1 MLARRVVED
10 EVYQHANAALV
21 RGSHE
26 AFEVVVRSGPDG
38 LIRHQG
44 GAVKNV
50 ERLAVSE
57 PLRRELGERAAR
69 FAREK
74 LSISIAAETTD
85 YSKKSFEKS
94 RVLAEKL
101 IAVKKLDE
109 ALQLQS
115 DFAKS
120 AYEDF
125 LAEAT
130 KLGELYTSMAKE
142 AFKPIESATKA
153 YSPAE

>member
-1 MLARRVVED
+1 MV
-10 EVYQHANAALV
+10 ANFDSVQQL
-21 RGSHE
+21 GKDQ
-26 AFEVVVRSGPDG
+26 FE
-38 LIRHQG
+38 
-44 GAVKNV
+44 
-50 ERLAVSE
+50 AVS
-57 PLRRELGERAAR
+57 AA
-69 FAREK
+69 AAAVTK
-74 LSISIAAETTD
+74 GWQSIAAETTD

-109 ALQLQS
+109 AFQLQS

-130 KLGELYTSMAKE
+130 KIGELYSSIAKE
-142 AFKPIESATKA
+142 AFKPIESAAKA
-153 YSPAE
+153 YTAAE

>member
-1 MLARRVVED
+1 MVATFDNVQKLGKE
-10 EVYQHANAALV
+10 Q
-21 RGSHE
+21 
-26 AFEVVVRSGPDG
+26 FE
-38 LIRHQG
+38 
-44 GAVKNV
+44 
-50 ERLAVSE
+50 AVS
-57 PLRRELGERAAR
+57 AA
-69 FAREK
+69 AAAVTK
-74 LSISIAAETTD
+74 GWQSIAAETTD

-115 DFAKS
+115 DYAKG

-142 AFKPIESATKA
+142 VFKPIETATKA